1 MSQQGDAA
9 NTLHA
14 AVNKV
19 MDVVA
24 MLSEAAMRYD
34 EVQGLVQQALGGTAD
49 VSEVAGMTAQ
59 LQQQLETVFQ
69 GTLNLGTVIEGLAN
83 ARS

>member
-9 NTLHA
+9 ATLHA

-24 MLSEAAMRYD
+24 MLSEAAVRYD
-34 EVQGLVQQALGGTAD
+34 EVQGLVQQALGGTSD